1 MKQMTEYQRT
11 LAAEYMYLVKE
22 VIQKRIKVS
31 GRPLLSFDDFF
42 GIGCEALCRAAMAY
56 EPELGSFEPLACRY
70 IYNALIDHC
79 RKQNYHQSFMA
90 GESTQE
96 DGLRMQDHLGTTT
109 MDYEDETQ
117 AHIAMDQLT
126 RCKEQYSGVT
136 RKGIEAIE
144 LKLLGY
150 STREIAARNQTT
162 VNNVNAWIA
171 RARSKLKRNEDF
183 LWKLK

>member
-11 LAAEYMYLVKE
+11 LAAEYLYLVKE

-31 GRPLLSFDDFF
+31 GRPLLTFDDFF
-42 GIGCEALCRAAMAY
+42 GIGCEALCRAAIVY
-56 EPELGSFEPLACRY
+56 QPELGAFEPLACRY

-90 GESTQE
+90 GETTQE
-96 DGLRMQDHLGTTT
+96 DGLKMQEHLGITTT
-109 MDYEDETQ
+109 DYEDEAQ
-117 AHIAMDQLT
+117 MHIALDQLSHY
-126 RCKEQYSGVT
+126 KEQYTGVA

-171 RARSKLKRNEDF
+171 RARSKLKKNEDF
-183 LWKLK
+183 LRKLR